1 MQRTTK
7 AHADVVTNEQ
17 SKYDDLNKKAKNI
30 KSIIWRVV
38 AGFLYS
44 ILLIYTYIKVKSRK
58 NIFSVK
64 LFLKHLFL

>member
-30 KSIIWRVV
+30 KSII
-38 AGFLYS
+38 
-44 ILLIYTYIKVKSRK
+44 
-58 NIFSVK
+58 
-64 LFLKHLFL
+64 